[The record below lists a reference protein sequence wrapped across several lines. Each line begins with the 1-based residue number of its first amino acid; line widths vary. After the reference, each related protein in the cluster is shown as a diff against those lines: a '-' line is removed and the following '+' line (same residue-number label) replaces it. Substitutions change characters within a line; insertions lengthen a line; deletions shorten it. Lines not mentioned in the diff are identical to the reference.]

1 MSDNPDPTSG
11 ERPADDPDQRPTNR
25 QWAVGSGD
33 SRIGKVFGGRYRIED
48 RIGAGGMGVV
58 YRARQTGLD
67 RSVVVKVLTQE
78 RLQDDTSLQ
87 RFEREAKSLS
97 RLDHLNIV
105 TVYDFGREGELT
117 YLAMEYV
124 DGVELHS
131 LIEQQGW
138 LSMNLFSTIASQ
150 ILDGV
155 GHAHSNGLVHRDLKP
170 SNIMLT
176 ERDESPYFVKLL
188 DFGLAKLVSGDV
200 DVTQKDS
207 ILGSIPYLSPE
218 QIAGSDI
225 DQRVD
230 VYSLGIVFYYM
241 LTGRKPFRGSE
252 ASIVYDQVH
261 SEPPPITLHLP
272 DNSRV
277 PKPVT
282 ELIHACLA
290 KSPDNRPDSAYA
302 VLERLQAVTNAFQPP
317 SSGSHRRPSSAP
329 ASDASGSREQ
339 AASSEYVENPQTQ
352 NSSQHGDSAQAPR
365 SSDGGAPGQSTP
377 TNQPTANVDE
387 SGADESTG
395 GSNSGLIIGVVVGL
409 MLAGTAAGTYYL
421 TSQSSGDSS
430 SSRASSEKSDSFGE
444 KLSQV
449 DSLIEEKKFS
459 TASSELDT
467 LAAEASGDQQSQK
480 IESRRQQL
488 RAARLFAKADRQQQT
503 GDIDKAIST
512 YSELLEILPDFR
524 DASDRLSELEAYGE
538 VTLETDREAEVEID
552 GDRVGESPVTSAL
565 APGEHEVT
573 VETDE
578 GDTWSDTVTV
588 GEDEMVTLEPE
599 FEQDRGGGG
608 SAPSRGGSGG
618 RAEADDSTAAGGTEP
633 SSQGGSAPSGGEA
646 VSASGSEEG
655 SESDDDEKQASESDD
670 DGKQD
675 SKSTGAKSASDDS
688 SEASGGDD
696 SVLLESGSEESS
708 ETDSKSTS
716 PDDDGDDTELLPVN

>member
-11 ERPADDPDQRPTNR
+11 DRPASDLDQKTTKR
-25 QWAVGSGD
+25 QSAVGSGD

-67 RSVVVKVLTQE
+67 RPVVVKVLTQE
-78 RLQDDTSLQ
+78 RLQDQTSLQ

-105 TVYDFGREGELT
+105 TVYDFGREGDLT

-230 VYSLGIVFYYM
+230 VYSLGVVFYYM

-277 PKPVT
+277 PQPVVD
-282 ELIHACLA
+282 LIHTCLA
-290 KSPDNRPDSAYA
+290 KNPDNRPDSAYA
-302 VLERLQAVTNAFQPP
+302 VLEKLQSVTNSFQPP
-317 SSGSHRRPSSAP
+317 SSGNHRRPTTGPVSDVSGSPQQP
-329 ASDASGSREQ
+329 ASSD
-339 AASSEYVENPQTQ
+339 YVDGPQTQ
-352 NSSQHGDSAQAPR
+352 KPDQSGTRGEAPSSH
-365 SSDGGAPGQSTP
+365 DGGAPGRPSP
-377 TNQPTANVDE
+377 TGQPTGSVADSDSE
-387 SGADESTG
+387 QSDDGA
-395 GSNSGLIIGVVVGL
+395 NSGLIIGVVVGL
-409 MLAGTAAGTYYL
+409 LLAGTAAGTYYL
-421 TSQSSGDSS
+421 TSRPSGDSS
-430 SSRASSEKSDSFGE
+430 SGQAAAEESDSFDE
-444 KLSQV
+444 RLSKV
-449 DSLIEEKKFS
+449 DSLIDEQKFS
-459 TASSELDT
+459 TASSKLDT
-467 LAAEASGDQQSQK
+467 LAAEASGDDQTGQ
-480 IESRRQQL
+480 IESRRQKLQ
-488 RAARLFAKADRQQQT
+488 AARLYAKAERQRQT
-503 GDIDKAIST
+503 GDIDKAIAT
-512 YSELLEILPDFR
+512 YSELLDIVPDFR
-524 DASDRLSELEAYGE
+524 DASDRRAELEAYGE
-538 VTLETDREAEVEID
+538 VSLETDREAEVEID
-552 GDRVGESPVTSAL
+552 GEQVGEAPVTKAL
-565 APGEHEVT
+565 EPGDYKVV
-573 VETDE
+573 VETDD
-578 GDTWSDTVTV
+578 GDSWSETVTV
-588 GEDEMVTLEPE
+588 GEDEAVSLEPE
-599 FEQDRGGGG
+599 FAEDRGGGRRT
-608 SAPSRGGSGG
+608 APSPGGSGG
-618 RAEADDSTAAGGTEP
+618 RAATDEPTASGGTEP
-633 SSQGGSAPSGGEA
+633 SSEGGSEP
-646 VSASGSEEG
+646 SGSETDDAPDDEG
-655 SESDDDEKQASESDD
+655 SEESESTGGTPDEESPEESESEGGAQAS
-670 DGKQD
+670 G
-675 SKSTGAKSASDDS
+675 DDS
-688 SEASGGDD
+688 SESSGGDD
-696 SVLLESGSEESS
+696 SVLLDSESDGPSNTSDEPSS
-708 ETDSKSTS
+708 S
-716 PDDDGDDTELLPVN
+716 DDDGDDTELLPVQ